1 MVTEAELESK
11 MASLR
16 EHCDPKLYDE
26 FLSNFKD
33 EHLSLQN
40 NHLDLQKEKLELESQ
55 NSGLEE
61 AKNDLLI
68 SKEVLECEL
77 ESYKHNYQLLRQA
90 LFGKKSETIE
100 INSAQMS
107 LVFDEAEILSEIDGE
122 SSNEDDYIEN
132 GSSESLP
139 LSGAGGTEAKKGR
152 KAISK
157 DLAREEIIHELKALD
172 LECDCGSPLTHIGED
187 TSEELHYVPAKV
199 IVRKHIRYKYA
210 CKDCQE
216 VVRRAPAPDRPLD
229 KAMVTSS
236 LLADMLTKKFQDH
249 LPLYRQSQ
257 IWERYG
263 IKLSRMTLSKWFLSC
278 ASKLS
283 PLKEVMK
290 EDLKSLDYV
299 CSDETTLNVLKEEQA
314 TNYMWLHMSGERKN
328 RAIIYEYQASRSG
341 KPTSEFLS
349 SFNGYHQ
356 CDGYSGYNA
365 LHNRDSV
372 IGVGCMAHS
381 RRKFMSIVKI
391 AKKSGIAQKVV
402 NIMSGL
408 YKIEKQ
414 IAPLSCDKIR
424 EERQKRSKPIL
435 EKLKEILLAY
445 RDKAPPSSSLGKA
458 INYTLNQWEKLIVYL
473 DNGKLR
479 IDNNDCER
487 AIKPFVIGRKN
498 WMFSQSIEGAQGSAI
513 IYSII
518 ETCKA
523 NKINAYDY
531 LRYILDNIKS
541 AKDTHELRAMLPY
554 NIDPELLKSI

>member
-1 MVTEAELESK
+1 MVTEAELELK

-26 FLSNFKD
+26 FLSNFKG
-33 EHLSLQN
+33 E
-40 NHLDLQKEKLELESQ
+40 HLDLQRE
-55 NSGLEE
+55 
-61 AKNDLLI
+61 
-68 SKEVLECEL
+68 KEVLECEL

-100 INSAQMS
+100 VNSAQMS
-107 LVFDEAEILSEIDGE
+107 LVFDEAEILSEIDDE
-122 SSNEDDYIEN
+122 SSNEDDYIE
-132 GSSESLP
+132 SEASEEFP
-139 LSGAGGTEAKKGR
+139 LSGAGVTEAKKGR

-157 DLAREEIIHELKALD
+157 DLEREEIIHELSGSD
-172 LECDCGSPLTHIGED
+172 LECVCGCSLTHIGED

-216 VVRRAPAPDRPLD
+216 VVRRAPVPQRPLD
-229 KAMVTSS
+229 KAMVTSN
-236 LLADMLTKKFQDH
+236 LLADILTKKFQDH

-278 ASKLS
+278 ASKLA

-314 TNYMWLHMSGERKN
+314 TNYMWLHMSGDRKK

-349 SFNGYHQ
+349 GFKGYHQ

-365 LHNRDSV
+365 LHNRESV
-372 IGVGCMAHS
+372 IGVGCMAHA

-391 AKKSGIAQKVV
+391 TKKSGLAQKIV
-402 NIMSGL
+402 NIISGL

-414 IAPLSCDKIR
+414 IAHLSCDKIR
-424 EERQKRSKPIL
+424 EERQKRSKPII
-435 EKLKEILLAY
+435 EKLKKILLIY

-458 INYTLNQWEKLIVYL
+458 INYTLNQWGKLIVYL
-473 DNGKLR
+473 DSGKVR

-498 WMFSQSIEGAQGSAI
+498 WMFSQSIKGAQGSAV

-531 LRYILDNIKS
+531 LRYILDNIKK
-541 AKDTHELRAMLPY
+541 AKDNNELRAMLPY
-554 NIDPELLKSI
+554 NIDPELLK